1 MKRQISSS
9 EIEQIKQQLEQDI
22 QDIQRRLSE
31 HEDTGELSLYD
42 NHPGD
47 TGTELYEN
55 EKDLALRDH
64 AEKQLENT
72 KLALSMIASG
82 GYGICKVCSQSI
94 EPDRLQAVP
103 TTLYCKQHAD
113 GLSTSGDNEQVSNYR
128 PVEEDFLQPPF
139 GRTSMDE
146 ASDDGNDPVE
156 AQSDEAEA
164 DTEKRGKYRHLDDD
178 EGIHAGTGADGQ
190 TGFDGEDAWQIVERW
205 GNSDS
210 PAMAE
215 EPDVNDYNGMF
226 IESDEPDGYVEDIE
240 SFLATD
246 IYGSSHLVIRNRE
259 FERYMHSEEGDHFL
273 EEDE

>member
-64 AEKQLENT
+64 TEHQLENT

-82 GYGICKVCSQSI
+82 SYGICKVCGQSI
-94 EPDRLQAVP
+94 DPDRLRAVP

-146 ASDDGNDPVE
+146 ASDD
-156 AQSDEAEA
+156 
-164 DTEKRGKYRHLDDD
+164 R
-178 EGIHAGTGADGQ
+178 DGQ